1 MCHFFCRIAK
11 NKASYV
17 LHSGVLCLPFL
28 SGPCAFGRQLDQPGL
43 GMPDRE
49 YYMKAKSES
58 EFVQAYLNFMRGVV
72 QLMGAPAESVEDQ
85 LVHLLDFETRLANV
99 NTASLSVSV
108 SLCLYL
114 CLSVCL
120 SAPPLS
126 LSLLQPFFCLLFL
139 VVAAC
144 LFLCLLACL
153 LLVMVDGGEGTGW
166 GSLINFALFFNLFL
180 FLIIFMS
187 LYFSLELT
195 CR

>member
-1 MCHFFCRIAK
+1 MCHLFCRIAK

-120 SAPPLS
+120 SAPPSLS
-126 LSLLQPFFCLLFL
+126 LSPSAFLLLAVSCCC
-139 VVAAC
+139 C
-144 LFLCLLACL
+144 LFVSLLACL
-153 LLVMVDGGEGTGW
+153 FVAGDGGWW
-166 GSLINFALFFNLFL
+166 GGDGVGFAHQFCVVFQPLPLLNYFYVTLFFA
-180 FLIIFMS
+180 
-187 LYFSLELT
+187 
-195 CR
+195 